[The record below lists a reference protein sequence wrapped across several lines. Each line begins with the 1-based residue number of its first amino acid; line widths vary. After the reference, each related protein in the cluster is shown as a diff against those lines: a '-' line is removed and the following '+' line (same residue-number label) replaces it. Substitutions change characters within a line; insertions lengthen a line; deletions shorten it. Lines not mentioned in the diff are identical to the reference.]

1 MNRKKYLASVLYWM
15 DFNNFKN
22 VLKTNIPTKISAFLN
37 SGKKK
42 TLAKIVFQEWKV
54 QVLHDFTWQHLI
66 FSFYPVI
73 IHLEKQ
79 WGLHKSGVKKEKW
92 RKCENC
98 TPLLIQLLISW
109 FRLNILPSLIH
120 TRNKLIMKEC
130 Q

>member
-1 MNRKKYLASVLYWM
+1 M

-79 WGLHKSGVKKEKW
+79 WGVTQVRREKRKMKKMWELYPFV
-92 RKCENC
+92 N
-98 TPLLIQLLISW
+98 PII
-109 FRLNILPSLIH
+109 NIMI
-120 TRNKLIMKEC
+120 
-130 Q
+130 